1 MSLIK
6 SFLRF
11 WYDFIVG
18 DAWEIAA
25 GVVLVL
31 AAGAVLLH
39 LAAVP
44 ERVLPPLVGAG
55 VIVVVGASVLAE
67 TRRQQRAARA

>member
-1 MSLIK
+1 MNVIK

-31 AAGAVLLH
+31 AAGGVLLH

-44 ERVLPPLVGAG
+44 EWVLPPLVGAG
-55 VIVVVGASVLAE
+55 VLVVVGASVLAE
-67 TRRQQRAARA
+67 ARRRQQAARA